1 MTQEE
6 LTKENFKEKIG
17 QPEQPVLVDFWA
29 PWCGPC
35 QKMNPIIEELEQ
47 DYVGEVDFVKL
58 NIEENKELASSL
70 DVLKIPT
77 FVLYKDGEEVDKRV
91 GTADK
96 TELNQM
102 INQQLN

>member
-17 QPEQPVLVDFWA
+17 QADKSVFVDFWA

-47 DYVGEVDFVKL
+47 EYIGEVEFVKL
-58 NIEENKELASSL
+58 NIEENERLASSL

-77 FVLYKDGEEVDKRV
+77 FVLYQDGEEVDKRV
-91 GTADK
+91 GVAKKEDLKGMIDK
-96 TELNQM
+96 N
-102 INQQLN
+102 IA